1 MGPDD
6 SAPVRLCYID
16 PETGE
21 RHELPDA
28 LPELSFTEAEGRW
41 EPMYF
46 GGCGDCSYAD
56 HKRKQ
61 GEKIRCK
68 RWSRWVNPQ
77 GKPCEEHSI
86 SFPLNLTPEQ
96 YLGSLEMMKHY
107 QRKHGGHLA

>member
-16 PETGE
+16 PETDE
-21 RHELPDA
+21 RHEIPNA
-28 LPELSFTEAEGRW
+28 LPELSFTEAEGGW

-46 GGCGDCSYAD
+46 GGCGDCSHAD
-56 HKRKQ
+56 LKRRQ
-61 GEKIRCK
+61 GEKVRCK

-77 GKPCEEHSI
+77 GTPCEEHSI

-96 YLGSLEMMKHY
+96 YLESIEMMKNY
-107 QRKHGGHLA
+107 QRKHGGHFV